1 MSKQVNSLITEAQ
14 ANEFIEKKRKKA
26 EKLIANEK
34 KFDEFLLNLEE
45 KLKTLPCGTILS
57 KIPVLV
63 SIVKSFVKK
72 EYTEIPI
79 NTITSVVAGLL
90 YFALPIEIIPDSIPV
105 IGYADDAVIFSL
117 ILKGVQ
123 EDLDRYLEWRDG
135 VTVVNTYEVVD
146 PVTE

>member
-1 MSKQVNSLITEAQ
+1 MSTPVNALMTEAQ

-45 KLKTLPCGTILS
+45 KLKTLPGGAVLS

-63 SIVKSFVKK
+63 SMVKSFVKK
-72 EYTEIPI
+72 EYVEIPM
-79 NTITSVVAGLL
+79 NSITSVVAGLL
-90 YFALPIEIIPDSIPV
+90 YFLLPIDIIPDSVPV
-105 IGYADDAVIFSL
+105 VGYADEAVIFAL

-135 VTVVNTYEVVD
+135 VTVVNTYDIVD
-146 PVTE
+146 PIE